1 MEEKKKSKSKYFFR
15 LLFALFIMFIC
26 VYAIGQNGFIQ
37 RKYSDKSLYTQERQH
52 YHCYLYTE
60 EQIKKFE
67 SDVENGKEIDVNA
80 YLVNE
85 TVDYSN
91 NSSKLGENISTMITK
106 GAGKLD
112 KLLNSVFS
120 FLFE

>member
-1 MEEKKKSKSKYFFR
+1 MIMKEKKKSKSRYFFR
-15 LLFALFIMFIC
+15 ILSFLFLLFIV

-37 RKYSDKSLYTQERQH
+37 RRYSDKT
-52 YHCYLYTE
+52 LYTE

-67 SDVENGKEIDVNA
+67 NDIENGKEIDINA
-80 YLVNE
+80 YLKDE
-85 TVDYSN
+85 KIDYAN
-91 NSSKLGENISTMITK
+91 NSSKLGENISELINK
-106 GAGKLD
+106 GAIKLD

>member
-1 MEEKKKSKSKYFFR
+1 MEEKKKSKSKYFFK
-15 LLFALFIMFIC
+15 LLFALFIIFIC

-37 RKYSDKSLYTQERQH
+37 RKYSNRS
-52 YHCYLYTE
+52 LYTE

-80 YLVNE
+80 YLIDE
-85 TVDYSN
+85 SVDYSN

-106 GAGKLD
+106 GAGKVAMCLR
-112 KLLNSVFS
+112 SS
-120 FLFE
+120 AG

>member
-1 MEEKKKSKSKYFFR
+1 MEEKKKSKSRYFFR

-37 RKYSDKSLYTQERQH
+37 RKYSDKS
-52 YHCYLYTE
+52 LYTE